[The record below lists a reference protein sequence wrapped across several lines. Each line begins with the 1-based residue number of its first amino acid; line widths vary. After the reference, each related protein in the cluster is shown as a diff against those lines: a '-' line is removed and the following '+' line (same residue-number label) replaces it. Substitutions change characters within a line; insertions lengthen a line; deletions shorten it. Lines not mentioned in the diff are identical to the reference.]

1 MCKLRRGPPERKFL
15 TCWCTERP
23 CLVSSVD
30 TQYLGGNFRMNRS
43 SDVVIVRC
51 LGGELCAVGGDISHT
66 AGHRKLVH
74 SFHSHP

>member
-1 MCKLRRGPPERKFL
+1 MCKLRRGSPQRKFL
-15 TCWCTERP
+15 TRWCRERP

-51 LGGELCAVGGDISHT
+51 RGGTVGPGGELCAEGG
-66 AGHRKLVH
+66 AV
-74 SFHSHP
+74 